1 MAPAART
8 ERHREATK
16 RQIMGVLMDSTNN
29 GVAESSSPATGKGN
43 DSNISSGEK
52 NRVNLMIQD
61 LQKGFDRHLESIKA
75 DIATWKQEQ
84 LQAHYSGMMK
94 IPKATRQ
101 MTVKEFNEKYNCN
114 LLDLLKNVR
123 SDCLMKKPPACGTKR
138 ERALQT
144 PAPTKGRLPMQTP
157 GGTLRTVRKGEM
169 M

>member
-1 MAPAART
+1 
-8 ERHREATK
+8 
-16 RQIMGVLMDSTNN
+16 
-29 GVAESSSPATGKGN
+29 
-43 DSNISSGEK
+43 
-52 NRVNLMIQD
+52 MIQD
-61 LQKGFDRHLESIKA
+61 LQKGLDRHLESIKA

-114 LLDLLKNVR
+114 LLGLLKNVR
-123 SDCLMKKPPACGTKR
+123 SDCLMKKPPNCGTKR